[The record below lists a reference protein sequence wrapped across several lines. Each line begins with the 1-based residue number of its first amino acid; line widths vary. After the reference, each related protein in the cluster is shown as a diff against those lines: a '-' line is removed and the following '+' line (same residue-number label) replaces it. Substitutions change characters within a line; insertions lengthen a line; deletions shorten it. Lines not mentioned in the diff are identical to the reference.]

1 MKLHLS
7 NAEQLPLITAYGDGF
22 IIVQQRRY
30 TESIIISA
38 KALQAWAFAGWEGL
52 SGANLT
58 ALVADGTDI
67 VLLGSGQYHRFAPPV
82 LSVQFAQA
90 GMALEV
96 MSTPAACRTYN
107 ILLAE
112 GRRVSAFLVVDGLS
126 KDKR

>member
-7 NAEQLPLITAYGDGF
+7 NAEQLPLITAYGEGF

-30 TESIIISA
+30 TEPIIISA
-38 KALQAWAFAGWEGL
+38 KALHAWAFAGWEGL

-58 ALVADGTDI
+58 ALVADSTDI
-67 VLLGSGQYHRFAPPV
+67 VLLGSGQYHRFAPPA

-112 GRRVSAFLVVDGLS
+112 GRRVSAFLVVDSLS
-126 KDKR
+126 KDKL